1 MLVTEECCQSNKVS
15 PYSHEDDYV
24 WLVSVR
30 RLRLSITWTDS
41 EQFCARLMRF
51 TTWCWLW
58 TALNPAAC
66 RMPNEEAA
74 RRGGG
79 GGGGELA
86 GRGGGGGS
94 GNSLTDGFLQLL
106 MTVGGLSETDSGIND
121 WGRCSTL
128 TDVLEAAVAS
138 PPVAG
143 VCCPMISSRS
153 KWCESVAN
161 FLLLLCSVRIL
172 LEAECFNSI

>member
-1 MLVTEECCQSNKVS
+1 
-15 PYSHEDDYV
+15 
-24 WLVSVR
+24 
-30 RLRLSITWTDS
+30 
-41 EQFCARLMRF
+41 
-51 TTWCWLW
+51 
-58 TALNPAAC
+58 
-66 RMPNEEAA
+66 MPNEEAEEAA

-86 GRGGGGGS
+86 GRRGGGGGG

-153 KWCESVAN
+153 KV
-161 FLLLLCSVRIL
+161 V
-172 LEAECFNSI
+172 